1 MASAYDFAFKRLT
14 GEALPLKEFQG
25 KALLIVNTAS
35 ECGYTPQYDELEK
48 LWQANKDKGL
58 VVLGVPCNQFG
69 GQEPRSEAEI
79 GAFCQKN
86 YGVTFPL
93 TAKNDVKGK
102 AAHPFYTWAG
112 EQAGALGK
120 PKWNFHKY
128 LIGRD
133 GTFAGWFS
141 NQTKPTGPKI
151 KKALE
156 QILG

>member
-1 MASAYDFAFKRLT
+1 MANAYDFAFTRLT
-14 GEALPLKEFQG
+14 GEELPLSELEG
-25 KALLIVNTAS
+25 KAILIVNTAS

-48 LWQANKDKGL
+48 LWQVNRDKGL

-69 GQEPRSEAEI
+69 GQEPGSEAEI
-79 GAFCQKN
+79 GAFCRKD

-102 AAHPFYTWAG
+102 AAHPFYKWAG
-112 EQAGALGK
+112 EEAGLLGR

-128 LIGRD
+128 LIARD
-133 GTFAGWFS
+133 GSFATWFS
-141 NQTKPTGPKI
+141 SATKPTGPNI

-156 QILG
+156 KVLG